1 MRNLYLNSCKP
12 TMIKSYNYEI
22 IVNII
27 LMKSIKEVFF
37 LIPLLILGLLK
48 QNPGSYGYE
57 LLALMEERHYKYIA
71 NFTKGS
77 FYYNLQQLE
86 EKKYIKKV
94 NKSDNTRETNNY
106 IITELGD
113 KEFQKLMYKYGSK
126 TDYINLSFYAAML
139 FADEYKSEDLTKL
152 IEIQIEQT
160 KKKISLLEQS
170 LEHDETI
177 STYFRK
183 MLENSHSHHL
193 VNVKWFEGLLKD
205 IRNEN

>member
-1 MRNLYLNSCKP
+1 
-12 TMIKSYNYEI
+12 MIKLYNYEI
-22 IVNII
+22 TVNIM
-27 LMKSIKEVFF
+27 LMKNMKEVFF

-94 NKSDNTRETNNY
+94 NRSDNTRETNNY

-113 KEFQKLMYKYGSK
+113 KEFEKLMYKYGSK

-139 FADEYKSEDLTKL
+139 FANEYKSEELTKL

-170 LEHDETI
+170 LEYDETI
-177 STYFRK
+177 PTYFRK